1 MEINV
6 RDLFNKVKSTA
17 QQVGTKATK
26 MGKEIMSNTKLNIRV
41 MDLNSQIDA
50 EYKAAGK
57 LLYAVHCGEEID
69 PEAIDEILAGI
80 DGKKAELEE
89 LKDALAK
96 AKAAY
101 TCPNCGKTVGK
112 AAAFC
117 SACGTK
123 IERPEPEIEVE
134 IVTVDEAEC
143 AEVCEEAAGETCC
156 CEEAAEGT
164 CCCEETAEDGC
175 CEEKAE

>member
-26 MGKEIMSNTKLNIRV
+26 MGKDIMSNTKLNIRI

-57 LLYAVHCGEEID
+57 LLYEVHCGEEID
-69 PEAIDEILAGI
+69 PEAIDEILEGI
-80 DGKKAELEE
+80 DGKKAELAE

-134 IVTVDEAEC
+134 IITADEVC
-143 AEVCEEAAGETCC
+143 AEPCEEA
-156 CEEAAEGT
+156 CEETSEFCCKEAEEGT
-164 CCCEETAEDGC
+164 CCCEESCED
-175 CEEKAE
+175 KAE